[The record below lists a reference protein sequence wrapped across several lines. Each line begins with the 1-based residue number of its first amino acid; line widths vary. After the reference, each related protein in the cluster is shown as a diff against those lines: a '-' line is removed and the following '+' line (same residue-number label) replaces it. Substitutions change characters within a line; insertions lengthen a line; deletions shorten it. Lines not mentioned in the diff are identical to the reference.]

1 VATLSA
7 AHPRIA
13 IDANVLIYV
22 LEGILPIG
30 LVARELIDATDSGT
44 VEASLASVG
53 QMEVLTGPA
62 RVGDAARFE
71 TMADEIR
78 SLQLRLV
85 PLESVIAEDA
95 AWLTGD
101 GRLELADAIHVASA
115 KAAGATAFVTNDRR
129 IRSRPGLEV
138 IYLDDIEPSEPRVA
152 HSTRPGPPRPESGA
166 RTAPPD

>member
-1 VATLSA
+1 
-7 AHPRIA
+7 
-13 IDANVLIYV
+13 V

-62 RVGDAARFE
+62 RVGGAARFE

-95 AWLTGD
+95 AWLRGD

-138 IYLDDIEPSEPRVA
+138 IYLDDIEPSEPRV
-152 HSTRPGPPRPESGA
+152 GPQHQAGPTPA
-166 RTAPPD
+166 